1 MLIASILLSLIPI
14 ILIGILVGFLLYKR
28 KIKKNK
34 EVVEEKAK
42 LIIREAELQAENI
55 KKDRI
60 LDAKE
65 KLLKMKQEFEEEAN
79 RMKNQIIANE
89 QKIKQRESQLS
100 KELETLK
107 RKESE
112 VDEEKQSLAHQHD
125 LVKKRKEE
133 LAKSGYTGRYL

>member
-1 MLIASILLSLIPI
+1 MDLLTPGSGIGMFIASILLSLIPI

-79 RMKNQIIANE
+79 RKKNQIIANE

-107 RKESE
+107 RK
-112 VDEEKQSLAHQHD
+112 
-125 LVKKRKEE
+125 
-133 LAKSGYTGRYL
+133 GI